1 MLWSTLRCYSMQ
13 KGVEKGTVP
22 ISTFP
27 HFQHRRTIRL
37 GKYSIFV
44 YSVSVLSLFFC
55 SKSSLQ
61 GAESAKGGTG
71 RWGGSRKICE
81 YHSHGAMEGK
91 TQTHDK
97 VMFQFVCP
105 KRDPHFKDEPKLSVG
120 LTNLNANNVSI
131 ELIVK
136 KNGYYDIS
144 KVYSL
149 SEILKIMEINGYF
162 EMETKD

>member
-1 MLWSTLRCYSMQ
+1 
-13 KGVEKGTVP
+13 
-22 ISTFP
+22 
-27 HFQHRRTIRL
+27 
-37 GKYSIFV
+37 
-44 YSVSVLSLFFC
+44 
-55 SKSSLQ
+55 
-61 GAESAKGGTG
+61 
-71 RWGGSRKICE
+71 
-81 YHSHGAMEGK
+81 
-91 TQTHDK
+91 
-97 VMFQFVCP
+97 MFQFVCP
-105 KRDPHFKDEPKLSVG
+105 NRDPHFKDEPKLSVG